1 MVLPIIFGLPLLCI
15 HNSSHMQLVT
25 YLFFCCLSAADDMNV
40 IFFFFLCK
48 CRVLGFYLVTDIFKN
63 KDLD

>member
-40 IFFFFLCK
+40 IFFLPLQMQSPRFL
-48 CRVLGFYLVTDIFKN
+48 FSY
-63 KDLD
+63 